1 MHFLL
6 VADQINHTVN
16 QDTVLKRSRCNRQAW
31 DKLFTKYPAN
41 TAITPMLKTSSSSA
55 SVNSVSTHAQSD
67 SDSQSHITLKQVNG
81 YGAMDCGS
89 DSISQECVSAN
100 FPCIASALKWGT
112 QILGLNSAVPS
123 TSTAEAD
130 YTIRTLEAGND
141 HHHVQV
147 LVTGSLHLVGGV
159 LELIAPDMNE

>member
-41 TAITPMLKTSSSSA
+41 TAITPMLKTSSA
-55 SVNSVSTHAQSD
+55 SVSLVSTRAQSD
-67 SDSQSHITLKQVNG
+67 SDSQSHIALRQVNG

-89 DSISQECVSAN
+89 DSISGECVSAN

-141 HHHVQV
+141 HHHIQV